1 VNFLHF
7 VAKYFRHQATKTQS
21 MILEKLSFVP
31 LGLCG
36 KFSGISGLGF

>member
-7 VAKYFRHQATKTQS
+7 VAKYFRRQATKTQI
-21 MILEKLSFVP
+21 MILERLSFVP

-36 KFSGISGLGF
+36 NFSG